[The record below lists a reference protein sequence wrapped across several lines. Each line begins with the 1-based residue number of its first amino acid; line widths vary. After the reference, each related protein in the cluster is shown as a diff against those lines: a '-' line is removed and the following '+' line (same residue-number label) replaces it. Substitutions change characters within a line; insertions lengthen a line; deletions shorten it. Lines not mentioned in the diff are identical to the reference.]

1 MAVQCLKEFTYIF
14 GAPFR
19 IITDQGKCFT
29 SSEFRTFCHTFNI
42 ELHFIAHG
50 SSRANGQVERVMQTL
65 KNVLTTV
72 ETASEQNWQDSLGE
86 VQLSLNSTVTGY
98 SPAEL
103 LFGPTI
109 RSLEIQKSC
118 YDPVKAAEATTAL
131 AKIREIASAN
141 MVKAA
146 ANDLKRKNAGKAAIQ
161 PFSLG
166 EFVDSKQNERMI
178 SKLDPK
184 FRGPFKI
191 IKVLDNDRY
200 EVVRLT
206 EKGKGRAFEFA
217 HDQLTRVPDGQGHV
231 SPLIDSDDEP
241 LSTLINKGRLV
252 K

>member
-1 MAVQCLKEFTYIF
+1 
-14 GAPFR
+14 
-19 IITDQGKCFT
+19 
-29 SSEFRTFCHTFNI
+29 
-42 ELHFIAHG
+42 
-50 SSRANGQVERVMQTL
+50 
-65 KNVLTTV
+65 
-72 ETASEQNWQDSLGE
+72 
-86 VQLSLNSTVTGY
+86 
-98 SPAEL
+98 
-103 LFGPTI
+103 
-109 RSLEIQKSC
+109 
-118 YDPVKAAEATTAL
+118 
-131 AKIREIASAN
+131 

-146 ANDLKRKNAGKAAIQ
+146 ANDLRRKNAGKAAIQ

-166 EFVDSKQNERMI
+166 EFVYSKQNERMI

-206 EKGKGRAFEFA
+206 EKGKGRAFKFA